1 MSNRN
6 PTWPALGIGLM
17 VVIVIASV
25 NPGPALG
32 QSAGIKGPLTLE
44 SAEGRGEDLAPYVP
58 TPMDVVDEMLKL
70 ADIKSTD
77 VVYDLGCGDGRI
89 VIRAAEKYGAK
100 GIGVDFNP
108 VRIREAKER
117 AKEYNVQGKV
127 KFILGDVMKV
137 DFSSATA
144 VCIYLLPSSNAKL
157 QPIFEKQLPVGA
169 RVVSHD
175 FSMPEPWEEV
185 ERKRVESDDNRMHT
199 LYMWVITPEM
209 KERAA
214 AREKLRPIEAP
225 M

>member
-6 PTWPALGIGLM
+6 LTWLAMGLALVL
-17 VVIVIASV
+17 VILIASV
-25 NPGPALG
+25 NQGPTPGK
-32 QSAGIKGPLTLE
+32 SAGIDGPLAVVE
-44 SAEGRGEDLAPYVP
+44 AEEKKGEDLAPYVP
-58 TPMDVVDEMLKL
+58 TPMVVVDEMLKL
-70 ADIKSTD
+70 ADVKSTD

-108 VRIREAKER
+108 VRIREAKAR
-117 AKEYNVQGKV
+117 AREYDVEDKV

-137 DFSSATA
+137 DFSSASV

-157 QPIFEKQLPVGA
+157 QPIFEKQLQVGT

-175 FSMPEPWEEV
+175 FSMPEPWDEV
-185 ERKRVESDDNRMHT
+185 ERKRVEGDHRTHT

-209 KERAA
+209 KERAT
-214 AREKLRPIEAP
+214 AREKLEPIKAP